1 MARTLLL
8 EEIGVKELDALRLQ
22 LKMRSGEYCVVRTG
36 VTLVLYYG
44 KSMRDMVA
52 PLTRLLDAYFAAIP
66 ENSIRSM
73 LSNSGVW
80 REFSKAGLAT
90 RVRKLASDGVDFT
103 SINLGSG
110 EPSHVGEYGF
120 HFFGTDLSSF
130 DVSPREACSC
140 MFEFPLSML
149 NAEHRE
155 RFESFVAEICDAES
169 FESGY
174 AGYAFKH
181 LTRSWRDQALAWIAQ
196 KAPRFL
202 GLDISYDSFSAV
214 ARRRVVNVP
223 WITLLGH
230 HLIKELG
237 GEAQIRSQLSPEI
250 RLRSLAT
257 GLAIVTGDVPPIGD
271 VSRGAQD
278 LQLLKE
284 VAALTRPVRAAL
296 QIGFGSQ
303 AFRRFWPNRLD

>member
-1 MARTLLL
+1 M

-22 LKMRSGEYCVVRTG
+22 LKMRSGEYCVARTG

-52 PLTRLLDAYFAAIP
+52 PLTRLLDAY
-66 ENSIRSM
+66 
-73 LSNSGVW
+73 
-80 REFSKAGLAT
+80 
-90 RVRKLASDGVDFT
+90 
-103 SINLGSG
+103 SG

-149 NAEHRE
+149 NVEHRE

-174 AGYAFKH
+174 AGYAFEH

-202 GLDISYDSFSAV
+202 GFDISYDSFSAV
-214 ARRRVVNVP
+214 ARRRVVNVS

-230 HLIKELG
+230 PLIKELG

-257 GLAIVTGDVPPIGD
+257 GLVIVTGDVPPIGD

-278 LQLLKE
+278 LQLPKE

-303 AFRRFWPNRLD
+303 AFRRYWPNRLD